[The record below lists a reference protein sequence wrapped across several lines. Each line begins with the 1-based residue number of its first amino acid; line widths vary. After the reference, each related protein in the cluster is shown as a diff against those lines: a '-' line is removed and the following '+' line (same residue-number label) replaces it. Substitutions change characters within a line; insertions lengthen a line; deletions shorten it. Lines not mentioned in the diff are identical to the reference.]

1 MEYVQI
7 FKGGIVSGSPQKPTV
22 TTQPAGRCGLAEP
35 VAIATG
41 SLRLVGGCD
50 PGVVVEVVS

>member
-1 MEYVQI
+1 MHCP
-7 FKGGIVSGSPQKPTV
+7 GGYGECDDPASR
-22 TTQPAGRCGLAEP
+22 AGRCGLAEP